1 MPPSQTATPGPL
13 FSRYATNP
21 NRLLMNHSWIVIG
34 GAVMSVFV
42 VIGAG
47 VIARQRDW
55 LSEEADQSLLRLI
68 INLLMPCLILDTIVG
83 NPALKETSN
92 LVYPPLVGLSSVLLG
107 YGAGLLV
114 AQLGRRFVGLE
125 TSPQRGTFAAC
136 VGIYNYGY
144 IPIPLVS
151 LLFLDPTVRNATMGV
166 LFVHNMGVELS
177 IWTFGVML
185 LSGHPGRHWWRQ
197 VLNPPCLSLLVALV
211 ANSAYFSTQ
220 GLAAPW
226 FLTSSLGAI
235 GQAIHWLG
243 QSAIPLS
250 MVLIGATVSDQIR
263 PNGVRGDTA
272 GATKVVFW
280 ACLLR
285 LGLLPMAFLAIG
297 LFAPVTPEL
306 KRVIVLQA
314 AMPAAVF
321 PIVMTR
327 HYGGDPRTALRVV
340 LSTSLLSLVTIPL
353 WITAGLKLLGLA
365 GPG

>member
-1 MPPSQTATPGPL
+1 MS
-13 FSRYATNP
+13 
-21 NRLLMNHSWIVIG
+21 HSWIVIG
-34 GAVMSVFV
+34 GAVTSVFA

-92 LVYPPLVGLSSVLLG
+92 LVYPPLVGLATVLSG
-107 YGAGLLV
+107 FGVGLLV
-114 AQLGRRFVGLE
+114 AQLGKRLIGLE
-125 TSPQRGTFAAC
+125 TSAQRGTFAAC

-151 LLFLDPTVRNATMGV
+151 LLFLDAAIRNATMGV
-166 LFVHNMGVELS
+166 LFVHNMGVELG
-177 IWTFGVML
+177 IWTAGVML
-185 LSGHPGRHWWRQ
+185 LSGHPGRQWWRH
-197 VLNPPCLSLLVALV
+197 VLNPPCLSILAALAV
-211 ANSAYFSTQ
+211 NFVYFSTE
-220 GLAAPW
+220 GLAAPK
-226 FLTSSLGAI
+226 FLATTVQAL
-235 GQAIHWLG
+235 GQAVHWLG

-250 MVLIGATVSDQIR
+250 MVLIGATVADQVR
-263 PNGVRGDTA
+263 PNGAPASRGDA
-272 GATKVVFW
+272 AKVIFW
-280 ACLLR
+280 SCLLR
-285 LGLLPMAFLAIG
+285 LAVLPVAFLVIGLLVPGTA
-297 LFAPVTPEL
+297 EL
-306 KRVIVLQA
+306 RRVIVLQA

-340 LSTSLLSLVTIPL
+340 LGTSLVSLVTIPL
-353 WITAGLKLLGLA
+353 WIPAGLKLLGLA